1 MASDVWNGT
10 GDWSTSS
17 DWSGGEPGAVTA
29 AEIASGTA
37 DVSNVDFEDVFGLT
51 VDLGATVNIEGEL
64 TIGDTTFGGNTP
76 TSFAINGALNVDGG
90 GLIIGGYVNQASG
103 TITLSNG
110 GSLQWNGGAN
120 EGGAT
125 STGVTV
131 DMGAN
136 AGNTSFQFSQAFDGT
151 VENFNGSDSISYS
164 GAVNSISI
172 GTNSAT
178 FNTPSG
184 NYTINFGS
192 SVNTSD
198 IVVSG
203 NSISTS
209 QPVCFT
215 TGTLIRTTRGEVA
228 VEDLAVGDLAVTVS
242 GEARPIKWV
251 GHKRVVHPTM
261 AHLPVRVVAGA
272 FGDNLPVRDLM
283 LSPGHAV
290 CVDVMDAVFVPVGE
304 LINGAT
310 IAQVEVA
317 EVTYWHVEL
326 ESHDVLL
333 AERLPCESYMDA
345 GNREWFGRDY
355 GRLQAIDPERIAE
368 SLTRYARPF
377 VNRGPLVEAIR
388 QRLAARAEAMGWTR
402 ASDMDLHLIIDGRRI
417 DPTIDGDLARFVLP
431 ADAPTARLVSRTFV
445 PGADRRKL
453 GVRIKSLAVSDG
465 LRLSR
470 EIPVD
475 VLSEGVHG
483 LEHEGQRT
491 WRWTDGDAV
500 LPPSLWQGCNGLA
513 ILTVGFNSTVG
524 AAWIAPQAPLAASQ
538 VRAA

>member
-1 MASDVWNGT
+1 MSDVWNGT
-10 GDWSTSS
+10 GDWSTSG

-29 AEIASGTA
+29 AEVASGAA
-37 DVSNVDFEDVFGLT
+37 DVSSSDFEDVSALTVDAGASVTVEGGLT
-51 VDLGATVNIEGEL
+51 VGDSHLNMVPNTLSVAGSLLVDGGSL
-64 TIGDTTFGGNTP
+64 TIGGFVTSASGNIEVSNGSSILWESTGDASGLNIDLGGSNGDNFTFTQPFN
-76 TSFAINGALNVDGG
+76 
-90 GLIIGGYVNQASG
+90 G
-103 TITLSNG
+103 TITG
-110 GSLQWNGGAN
+110 
-120 EGGAT
+120 
-125 STGVTV
+125 
-131 DMGAN
+131 
-136 AGNTSFQFSQAFDGT
+136 F
-151 VENFNGSDSISYS
+151 YS
-164 GAVNSISI
+164 GDLINLSTLATIDSTSIVGNSVVFDTS
-172 GTNSAT
+172 
-178 FNTPSG
+178 SG
-184 NYTINFGS
+184 DYTINFGS
-192 SVNTSD
+192 GVNMSD
-198 IVVSG
+198 VSVSG
-203 NSISTS
+203 SSISTS
-209 QPVCFT
+209 QPVCFVS
-215 TGTLIRTTRGEVA
+215 GTLIATTRGDVEV
-228 VEDLAVGDLAVTVS
+228 EYLAVGDLAVTAS

-388 QRLAARAEAMGWTR
+388 QRLAARAEVMGWTR

-513 ILTVGFNSTVG
+513 ILTVGFNSKVG